1 MRRAHTKLRWVF
13 GLATVA
19 LVAGVQ
25 SRAYAQVFAAA
36 GVEVDANGVLS
47 TKTFAD
53 PTGQLMAERARA
65 ARAALNPK
73 VAAPSKLRKISL
85 NRLEEA
91 IKARLAAGQKPTD
104 EMLNLAGLTRLE
116 YVFCMPET
124 HEIVIAGPAEGW
136 GTDLSGRARGIQT
149 GRPIIL
155 LEDLVTSLR
164 AFPPNASPTQL
175 ITCSIDPTQQGLS
188 REKEYSRTNKPR
200 SPAEVDNWA
209 AGLRDALGL
218 ETVSIKGVP
227 DTTHFAQVLV
237 EADYRMKLIGI
248 GLEPSQVNMKTYVQL
263 ANYNEINRNGLA
275 RWWFVPNYECVSV
288 SNDELA
294 MQLVGDGV
302 KLVGADEVVSENGER
317 KAAAKTNM
325 ASKTWCDRFTKS
337 YQKIAEAKPIYG
349 QLRNLI
355 DLSVAAAFIQ
365 KEDYFSKIG
374 WAMST
379 LLDESQVPV
388 QTRMAPRQV
397 DTVINVVW
405 KGSHVATPIGGGVT
419 IDPREAL
426 NKSNLIKDKDGKID
440 NARKETDLSHLS
452 KGQWWWD

>member
-1 MRRAHTKLRWVF
+1 MRRVQTNLRWVI
-13 GLATVA
+13 A
-19 LVAGVQ
+19 LVAVAIWASVQ
-25 SRAYAQVFAAA
+25 STAHAQTFAAA

-73 VAAPSKLRKISL
+73 IAASSKLRKISL

-91 IKARLAAGQKPTD
+91 IKARLAAGQKPSD

-124 HEIVIAGPAEGW
+124 HDIVIAGPAEGW
-136 GTDLSGRARGIQT
+136 ATDLSGRVRGIQT
-149 GRPIIL
+149 GRPVIL
-155 LEDLVTSLR
+155 LEDLVTALR
-164 AFPPNASPTQL
+164 AFPPNSSPTQL
-175 ITCSIDPTQQGLS
+175 IACSIDPTQEGLS
-188 REKEYSRTNKPR
+188 REKDYARNNKPR
-200 SPAEVDNWA
+200 SPAEVDAWA
-209 AGLRDALGL
+209 SGLRDALGL
-218 ETVSIKGVP
+218 ENVSIKGVP

-248 GLEPSQVNMKTYVQL
+248 GLEPPQVNLKTYVQL

-294 MQLVGDGV
+294 MQLVGEGV

-325 ASKTWCDRFTKS
+325 ASKTWCDRFTKA
-337 YQKIAEAKPIYG
+337 YPRIAEVKPIYG

-355 DLSVAAAFIQ
+355 DVSVAAAFIQ
-365 KEDYFSKIG
+365 KEDYFAKIG
-374 WAMST
+374 WMAQT
-379 LLDESQVPV
+379 LLDEGQVPV
-388 QTRMAPRQV
+388 QTRVAPRQV

-419 IDPREAL
+419 INPREAL

-440 NARKETDLSHLS
+440 NARKETDLSHLE